1 MINKVSDLDRDLVS
15 EANMP
20 MPGGKHA
27 LNVFLH
33 GRSKIVYVSI
43 INRKELIDVYIYSLN
58 HSDLRFIFTNK
69 ASFESLEKILTLEY
83 SYLRIVYTKDI
94 HSDTYSAFSSYVNI
108 GSLCAYN
115 EPLRITSKIYQDNI
129 ADDDKK
135 WNDFCES
142 NYDDYMTLLSEYLNE
157 NTRFIESINKRLEAA
172 SDSDKLLAMINE
184 K

>member
-27 LNVFLH
+27 LNMFLH
-33 GRSKIVYVSI
+33 GRSKIIYLSV
-43 INRKELIDVYIYSLN
+43 INRKEVIDVYIYSLN
-58 HSDLRFIFTNK
+58 HSDLRFIFINK
-69 ASFESLEKILTLEY
+69 ASFESLKKLLTLGY
-83 SYLRIVYTKDI
+83 SYLRIVYTKDT
-94 HSDTYSAFSSYVNI
+94 HSDTYSVFSSFVNI

-115 EPLRITSKIYQDNI
+115 ESLRIISKIYQDNI
-129 ADDDKK
+129 ADDDEK
-135 WNDFCES
+135 WNDYCES